1 MHLSKYKKKMRFYN
15 RMLCSMYVMI
25 FVLVVNLIW
34 LNVGDIIVHAEGNY
48 VGVIPEPIPVEYEV
62 SQVTLIEPKP
72 EETSGCTVSSLGLYA
87 GITAELMKINSEEL
101 IELSNIVNTEV
112 DMVTTY
118 EVEVVESEVVPVVEA
133 EVVETPEYR
142 MEINNETL
150 EVLTRVVEAEVTG
163 SSYTYKGEKLT
174 YDELLQSKIRV
185 AQVFM
190 NRVEDNDSFKFIDD
204 LYESLTYKGASSTF
218 GDGRYYKVEITDITR
233 EAVKLAL
240 LAETQDYT
248 DGALYFSSGTTEC
261 AYGNYMFTDDV
272 GHSFFK

>member
-15 RMLCSMYVMI
+15 RILCMMYVMI
-25 FVLVVNLIW
+25 FVLIVNLIW

-48 VGVIPEPIPVEYEV
+48 VSVVPEPIPVEYDV
-62 SQVTLIEPKP
+62 PQVTVIEPDNE

-101 IELSNIVNTEV
+101 IELSNVITTEA
-112 DMVTTY
+112 DIVTTC
-118 EVEVVESEVVPVVEA
+118 EIEESEALPVVEA
-133 EVVETPEYR
+133 EVIEIPEYR
-142 MEINNETL
+142 MEIDNETL